1 MRKKELIR
9 LLAEREEKILQ
20 LEQRVNTMDALI
32 EGYRDREK
40 ALVDALT
47 HAHETAAKVVADAE
61 AKAQAITDSAQAQV
75 DAELERAKRQSA
87 QLLKQTELT
96 VAEYENT
103 IAAYNA
109 ALEKAAAE
117 AAANAER
124 FASFSRGKRIAS
136 SDLGAEVEG
145 LHELPLQEALDL
157 PDPSGSPAQLMQ
169 NIYKIQNRIPPEQEE
184 PDPSPLD
191 EEVPTVKDVVVEE
204 QQETYSLDDLLEEI
218 IKAGEQHRAEQN

>member
-1 MRKKELIR
+1 MRKKV
-9 LLAEREEKILQ
+9 LLQLLQEREERIAQ
-20 LEQRVNTMDALI
+20 LEQRVNTVDALI

-47 HAHETAAKVVADAE
+47 HAHETAAKVIADAQAQ
-61 AKAQAITDSAQAQV
+61 AKAITDSAQAEV

-103 IAAYNA
+103 IAEYNA
-109 ALEKAAAE
+109 VLEKAAAE

-124 FASFSRGKRIAS
+124 FASFSRGKRIPS
-136 SDLGAEVEG
+136 SELGAEVEG
-145 LHELPLQEALDL
+145 LHEIPMQNAVDL

-169 NIYKIQNRIPPEQEE
+169 NIYKLQNRIPPEQDEPAEE
-184 PDPSPLD
+184 KIDA
-191 EEVPTVKDVVVEE
+191 EVPTVKDVVAEE
-204 QQETYSLDDLLEEI
+204 QAEAYSLDELLEEI
-218 IKAGEQHRAEQN
+218 IKAGESYRAE